1 MKLKERNFFICSLVF
16 LDSMNMNLSLE
27 CLVDSDMNKV
37 IDIHPNLDEV
47 IDAIDNLSLEM
58 DRNILLERF
67 ANSFLQLRSN

>member
-16 LDSMNMNLSLE
+16 LDSMNMNFSLE

-67 ANSFLQLRSN
+67 ANSFLQLRPN